1 MNPIRSPPVNQERR
15 VTLEPLKPDMNY
27 GEAKI
32 NIPGVKEIFWICD
45 QFVNAESAKRFW
57 ACLQAART
65 ITSDAGFF
73 D

>member
-1 MNPIRSPPVNQERR
+1 
-15 VTLEPLKPDMNY
+15 MNY